1 LRKGNS
7 QLRIAEGEIR
17 NRSIAGEKA
26 LQKKHMKLHA
36 VGQGV
41 RSCREQK
48 LYCRFGKRFLDLALT
63 VPALLLLS
71 PVMAVVALLVR
82 LKLGSPVL
90 FQHQRPGIGGRP
102 FVLIKFRS
110 MTDARDANG
119 ELLPDEQRITQFGQ
133 TLRHT
138 SLDELPELINVL
150 TGDMSLVGP
159 RPLLMSYLD
168 RYTREQMRRH
178 DVLPG
183 ITGLAQVSG
192 RNNLSWEE
200 KFALDVWYVDH
211 HSLWLDIKV
220 LAMTVRAVL
229 GGEGVSAPGSL
240 SAPEFLG
247 HAAHDSDSATAEH
260 SVKTKSLVSKTDV
273 PDQHHVNDT

>member
-1 LRKGNS
+1 VKAPSRA
-7 QLRIAEGEIR
+7 QRRAIDQDM
-17 NRSIAGEKA
+17 RSGWD
-26 LQKKHMKLHA
+26 QA
-36 VGQGV
+36 V
-41 RSCREQK
+41 
-48 LYCRFGKRFLDLALT
+48 YCRFGKRLLDLALT
-63 VPALLLLS
+63 VLALLLLF
-71 PVMAVVALLVR
+71 PVMAAVGLLVR

-90 FQHQRPGIGGRP
+90 FRHQRPGIGGKP
-102 FVLIKFRS
+102 FILLKFRT
-110 MTDARDANG
+110 MTNARNADG
-119 ELLPDEQRITQFGQ
+119 KLLPDERRITPFGQ
-133 TLRHT
+133 TLRRT

-211 HSLWLDIKV
+211 CSLWLDIKV
-220 LAMTVRAVL
+220 LIRTVRAVL
-229 GGEGVSAPGSL
+229 AGEGVSAPGCL

-247 HAAHDSDSATAEH
+247 IATHDSDGATAGHNVE
-260 SVKTKSLVSKTDV
+260 TKSNVS
-273 PDQHHVNDT
+273 QS